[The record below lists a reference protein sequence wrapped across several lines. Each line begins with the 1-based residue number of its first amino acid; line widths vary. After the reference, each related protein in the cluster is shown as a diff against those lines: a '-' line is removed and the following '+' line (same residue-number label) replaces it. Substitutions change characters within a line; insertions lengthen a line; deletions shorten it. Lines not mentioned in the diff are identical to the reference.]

1 MNNESVTVPA
11 TSDPAGGPT
20 VMLQP
25 GQTQTFTATWNPGA
39 DDGSTPAPAGTY
51 IVITITLKNMTK
63 TSRLFSL
70 DAATDGITVL
80 QGSTVIA
87 KSPLTAKTRIVKPG
101 KSLQHAA
108 LWNGKPNQAG
118 VPKISAGIYT
128 IEFDEGVYSAAGQ
141 IRID

>member
-1 MNNESVTVPA
+1 VLAVGAPPA
-11 TSDPAGGPT
+11 PASIQKP
-20 VMLQP
+20 P
-25 GQTQTFTATWNPGA
+25 AFTATLTTNR
-39 DDGSTPAPAGTY
+39 STTHAGKP
-51 IVITITLKNMTK
+51 VRITITLKNMTK

-87 KSPLTAKTRIVKPG
+87 KSRLTAKTRIVKPG
-101 KSLQHAA
+101 KSLQLAA

-141 IRID
+141 IRVD